1 METFDLELVEFDE
14 ETAKETYLKWNF
26 ISIRFKLRILLWFNF
41 AFSFD
46 FINFSI
52 LIFQDLAISDAIKL
66 RELAI

>member
-52 LIFQDLAISDAIKL
+52 LIFQDLTIRDAIKL